1 MPYLSVIIPAYNS
14 EATLERCVRSVLDQ
28 TFVDL
33 ELIIVDD
40 GSTDS
45 TPSLLRQFSEED
57 GRVRVF
63 TQANSGVSAARNLG
77 LSQAQ
82 GSYVAFLDADD
93 WIDLQTYE
101 KLTSAMRESGA
112 SSAACGYWLVWPD
125 GKQDFGAAPMDSGVY
140 GGDEVLRR
148 LVLPLLNDRLSSRA
162 FNGFSVRYLY
172 SLAAIRRRALRFSGA
187 YLEDE
192 LFLVEFFS
200 ESTTLCVV
208 NEGLYYYYQN
218 PDSAT
223 RRYMASCVDTF
234 LASLEKK
241 QELVERFR
249 LDPGPDWVRNCAWA
263 GLLIAVGNEF
273 APGTPAST
281 LKEHKRD
288 LKALCAIPEFRDAL
302 DHYAPRDMNRR
313 KTIVAFLLRLH
324 LLTPLVLLYKLKN
337 RHWGEKERS

>member
-1 MPYLSVIIPAYNS
+1 MPFLSVIVPAYNS

-45 TPSLLRQFSEED
+45 TPALLRQFSEED
-57 GRVRVF
+57 GRVQVF

-77 LSQAQ
+77 LSHAQ

-93 WIDLQTYE
+93 WLDLQTYE
-101 KLTSAMRESGA
+101 KLTSAMRSSGA
-112 SSAACGYWLVWPD
+112 SCAACGYYLVWPD

-140 GGDEVLRR
+140 GGEEVQSK

-162 FNGFSVRYLY
+162 FNGFSVRYIY
-172 SLAAIRRRALRFSGA
+172 SLAAIKRRALRFSGA

-192 LFLVEFFS
+192 LFLIEFFS

-223 RRYMASCVDTF
+223 RRYMANCVETF

-241 QELVERFR
+241 KELVERFR
-249 LDPGPDWVRNCAWA
+249 LDPGADWVRNCAWA

-273 APGTPAST
+273 APGTPAAGMGD
-281 LKEHKRD
+281 HKRR
-288 LKALCAIPEFRDAL
+288 LTELCAVPEFRDAL
-302 DHYAPRDMNRR
+302 DHYVPREMNRR
-313 KTIVAFLLRLH
+313 KTVVAFLLRLR
-324 LLTPLVLLYKLKN
+324 LLTLLVLLYKLKN

>member
-1 MPYLSVIIPAYNS
+1 MPYLSVIVPAYNS

-28 TFVDL
+28 SFVDL
-33 ELIIVDD
+33 ELLLVDD

-45 TPSLLRQFSEED
+45 TPALLRQFAEED
-57 GRVRVF
+57 GRVRIF

-77 LSQAQ
+77 LSHAQ
-82 GSYVAFLDADD
+82 GTYVAFLDADD
-93 WIDLQTYE
+93 WLDLSTYE
-101 KLTSAMRESGA
+101 KLTAAMRESGA
-112 SSAACGYWLVWPD
+112 SCAACGYYLVWPD
-125 GKQDFGAAPMDSGVY
+125 GKRDFGAAPMDSGVY
-140 GGDEVLRR
+140 GGEEVLRR

-192 LFLVEFFS
+192 LFLIEFFS

-208 NEGLYYYYQN
+208 NEGLYFYYQN

-223 RRYMASCVDTF
+223 RRYMAGCVETF
-234 LASLEKK
+234 LASLERKK
-241 QELVERFR
+241 ELVERFR
-249 LDPGPDWVRNCAWA
+249 LEPGKDWIYNCAWA

-273 APGTPAST
+273 APGSPSST
-281 LKEHKRD
+281 LGEHKRS
-288 LKALCAIPEFRDAL
+288 LKRLCAVPEFRDAL
-302 DHYAPRDMNRR
+302 ERYVPRDMNRR
-313 KTIVAFLLRLH
+313 KTVVAFLLRLR
-324 LLTPLVLLYKLKN
+324 LFALLVLLYRLKN